1 MILSEEIY
9 FEINLHGKKAD
20 VKNMVKFLK
29 SGELEDF
36 FDIGSEYIVYDDDF
50 SGADDTQETGF
61 TFTNDDMGIEVE
73 EFDTDAFLEIFCKA
87 ATPLDVDGHIYDIDD
102 EEYSFVSRPGSGDY
116 EDAQGEKRFNDELD
130 EEMYAEERE
139 AEDD

>member
-9 FEINLHGKKAD
+9 FEINMHGKKAD
-20 VKNMVKFLK
+20 IKNMVKFLK

-50 SGADDTQETGF
+50 AGADDTQETGF

-116 EDAQGEKRFNDELD
+116 EDTQGEKRFNDELD

-139 AEDD
+139 AEDE